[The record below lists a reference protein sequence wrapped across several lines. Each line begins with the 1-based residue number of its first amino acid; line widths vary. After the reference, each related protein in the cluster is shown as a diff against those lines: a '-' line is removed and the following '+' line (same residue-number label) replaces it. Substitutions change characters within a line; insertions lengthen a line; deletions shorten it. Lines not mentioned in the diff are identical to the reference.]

1 MQNIKS
7 GFTCGE
13 SSLCQNFA
21 KFQNAMKK
29 IVEYQLKKLS
39 ITLLCLNCTGVKLQ
53 ILGKN
58 SQVHLIIIREEND
71 LNTPILRN
79 LDNFPPGAFYSTPPP
94 HTPHPP
100 PYN

>member
-53 ILGKN
+53 ILRKN
-58 SQVHLIIIREEND
+58 SQVHLIVREEND

-79 LDNFPPGAFYSTPPP
+79 LDNFPPGAFYSTP
-94 HTPHPP
+94 HPP